1 MDRGFNVIHGEGAKL
16 GDEGMKDPIRYT
28 AGKLKKMCPDLNT
41 DVITF
46 FTKIKYHA
54 RIKAINEQRLI
65 EKVEDKKR
73 KAAENNQKP
82 KRTKLMRDFVKD
94 GHFNN

>member
-1 MDRGFNVIHGEGAKL
+1 
-16 GDEGMKDPIRYT
+16 MKT
-28 AGKLKKMCPDLNT
+28 E
-41 DVITF
+41 VITF

-54 RIKAINEQRLI
+54 WIKAINEQRLI
-65 EKVEDKKR
+65 KKVEKKKR

-94 GHFNN
+94 GHFND